1 MIILEIISWIFI
13 IAGALLGIAGGIG
26 IHRFPDFYS
35 RLHAVGIT
43 DTLCAALFLIGLGLQ
58 TGVSIASVKLLL
70 IFILLFFSSPTATHA
85 LADAAFLGGLK
96 PELEEDNNEFNF
108 DRHTD

>member
-13 IAGALLGIAGGIG
+13 VAGALLGIAGGIG

-58 TGVSIASVKLLL
+58 TGVSIASLKLLL

-85 LADAAFLGGLK
+85 LADAAFLAGLK
-96 PELEEDNNEFNF
+96 PELEEDNSEHRF